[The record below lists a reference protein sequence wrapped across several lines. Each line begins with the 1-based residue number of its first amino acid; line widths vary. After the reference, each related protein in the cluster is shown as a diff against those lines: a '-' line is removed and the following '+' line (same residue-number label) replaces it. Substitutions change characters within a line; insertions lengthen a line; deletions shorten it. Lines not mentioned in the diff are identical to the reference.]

1 MYVHVGSED
10 IIKTL
15 ESALTSVLEPIAR
28 VNQTTVAIKLIVAA
42 SNTVD

>member
-15 ESALTSVLEPIAR
+15 ESALTTFIELIAH
-28 VNQTTVAIKLIVAA
+28 VNQTTIAIKVIVAA
-42 SNTVD
+42 SS

>member
-15 ESALTSVLEPIAR
+15 ESALTSVREPIAH
-28 VNQTTVAIKLIVAA
+28 VNQTTVAIKVIVAA